1 MLRIFTFLFLCIS
14 LNAYAEILL
23 SSPKIKLNSQDL
35 RVIEFKIQNGNIKDG
50 DISLNEYKTDIPI
63 NEEDIAYTLIE
74 DFVEYQTYKIVLS
87 EDYQEDYFSFKILIK
102 DQFIKDIFIFLPAK
116 LRNFYSDELRNQPI
130 QRTPVKKTVPD
141 QNTIESEILIK
152 DETSVNKAIFSLKDT
167 LLEDEISLLEP
178 EIIKADQITTAWSMS
193 KEIKGSN
200 DDISIYQ
207 VMWSLYLGNKKAF
220 INENINL
227 VRNDVD
233 LFVPKISEIEDVSY
247 EFAKE
252 SILSMNESF
261 AQNFANASKSLL
273 VLTAPEAIADV
284 QEKNQNE
291 IKDEEIDSISIDKFE
306 SPGEMI
312 EKNTKQISMV
322 IENEVAN
329 ELLDEIE
336 DLEDAPKVN
345 NNYGTLDLIFISI
358 VSLVSG
364 ILLALIFIYVRNM
377 RNTNNIEYD
386 FEEAKDD
393 SSLLSSV
400 PSNLSIENDIEQQ
413 EFDLAMTY
421 FEMQDK
427 ENAKQILNKLIK
439 ESQNEEIKI
448 ASIELL
454 NKID

>member
-1 MLRIFTFLFLCIS
+1 MLRIYTFLFLCIS
-14 LNAYAEILL
+14 LNAYSEILL
-23 SSPKIKLNSQDL
+23 SSPKIKLNAQDQ
-35 RVIEFKIQNGNIKDG
+35 RIIEFKIQNGNIKDG

-87 EDYQEDYFSFKILIK
+87 EGYEEDYFSFKILIK
-102 DQFIKDIFIFLPAK
+102 DEYIKNIFIFLPTK

-130 QRTPVKKTVPD
+130 QRTPVKKTIPE

-152 DETSVNKAIFSLKDT
+152 EETSLNKNVFLLK
-167 LLEDEISLLEP
+167 DEISILEP
-178 EIIKADQITTAWSMS
+178 EIIKADEITTAWSMS
-193 KEIKGSN
+193 KKIKGSN

-207 VMWSLYLGNKKAF
+207 VMWSLYLGNKEAF

-227 VRNDVD
+227 IRNDID
-233 LFVPKISEIEDVSY
+233 LLVPQISEIEEVSY

-252 SILSMNESF
+252 SILSMNQSF
-261 AQNFANASKSLL
+261 TQNFAIASKSLL
-273 VLTAPEAIADV
+273 VLTAPEVIDDV
-284 QEKNQNE
+284 KETNQIE
-291 IKDEEIDSISIDKFE
+291 IKEEEIDSISIDKFE
-306 SPGEMI
+306 SPAEMI
-312 EKNTKQISMV
+312 EKNTKQISV
-322 IENEVAN
+322 ALENEAAS

-336 DLEDAPKVN
+336 ELQDTRNRN
-345 NNYGTLDLIFISI
+345 NFGALDLVFISI
-358 VSLVSG
+358 ISLVSG
-364 ILLALIFIYVRNM
+364 ILLALIFIYLRNI
-377 RNTNNIEYD
+377 RNAKNIQYD

-393 SSLLSSV
+393 NSLLSSM

-427 ENAKQILNKLIK
+427 ENAKQILNKLMK

-448 ASIELL
+448 ASTKLL

>member
-87 EDYQEDYFSFKILIK
+87 EGYQEDYFSFKILIK

-130 QRTPVKKTVPD
+130 QRIPVKKTVPD

-167 LLEDEISLLEP
+167 LLEDGISLLEP

-233 LFVPKISEIEDVSY
+233 LFVPKISEIEEVSY

-336 DLEDAPKVN
+336 EIEDAPKVN